1 MTDDLLTS
9 LRTDPGLDSGAP
21 VRDVGDIHRR
31 ARALHTRRRLLV
43 GATSATGIAAALAVA
58 GVVLPQDAGTGG
70 NPSVATYLGVTAA
83 HAADGAEAD
92 CRLGYGSAVD
102 LGDLDDRA
110 DIAALAVL
118 FRDGTDV
125 ALLRG
130 ISAHQ
135 DEGQCPP
142 PVPALVLYDLEPLRG
157 ISVWPDVANP
167 YDGDTGL
174 VSTQVRGVR
183 GEFMTLDTGT
193 RVLSWVEPDGERWLA
208 EASGVDADE
217 LVAVLDAMQIGDD
230 DTVSADLPDGF
241 EAAPVSP
248 PTTDLVMPEWTV
260 QYGSPGAEW
269 TADRV
274 IVNVTEAYAPTAAL
288 AASWSGFT
296 PSQVGSHVALYD
308 AGDGVFGSLRWDAD
322 GRSYVLTGTG
332 GIQRLVMLAE
342 HLEPVAVD
350 DPRLMDVPDLKD
362 VPDTGN

>member
-1 MTDDLLTS
+1 MTDDLFAA
-9 LRTDPGLDSGAP
+9 LRTDPCLDPGTPA
-21 VRDVGDIHRR
+21 RDVGDIHRR
-31 ARALHTRRRLLV
+31 ARTLHTRRRLLV

-70 NPSVATYLGVTAA
+70 NPSAAEYLGVTAA
-83 HAADGAEAD
+83 HAADGSEAD
-92 CRLGYGSAVD
+92 CLLGFGSAVD
-102 LGDLDDRA
+102 LADLDDRA
-110 DIAALAVL
+110 DVAALAVL
-118 FRDGTDV
+118 LRDGTDV
-125 ALLRG
+125 APLRG

-135 DEGQCPP
+135 NEGQCPP
-142 PVPALVLYDLEPLRG
+142 PIPALVLYDLEPLRG

-174 VSTQVRGVR
+174 VSTQVRGAR
-183 GEFMTLDTGT
+183 GELMTLDTGT
-193 RVLSWVEPDGERWLA
+193 QVLSWVEPDGDRWLA
-208 EASGVDADE
+208 EASGVEVDE

-230 DTVSADLPDGF
+230 DTVGADLPDGF

-248 PTTDLVMPEWTV
+248 PTTDLVIPEWTV

-274 IVNVTEAYAPTAAL
+274 IVNVTEAYVPTAAL

-296 PSQVGSHVALYD
+296 PSQVGGQVALYD

-322 GRSYVLTGTG
+322 GRSYTLTGTG
-332 GIQRLVMLAE
+332 GIERLVILAE

-350 DPRLMDVPDLKD
+350 DLRLMDAPDLDD
-362 VPDTGN
+362 VPDMGN